1 MAPAHPGDYH
11 STLLHNVAVDGSS
24 IADARAPS
32 ARVAP
37 TGVTPRS
44 VSGVHVLIVDDSEAN
59 RRFASFVC
67 KKLGCSVTAVA
78 DGDEVVAALRSAEA
92 AGEVIDVVLM
102 DLVMV
107 RARVLPGVD
116 AFDLIRLPV
125 DSI

>member
-1 MAPAHPGDYH
+1 M
-11 STLLHNVAVDGSS
+11 
-24 IADARAPS
+24 
-32 ARVAP
+32 
-37 TGVTPRS
+37 
-44 VSGVHVLIVDDSEAN
+44 SGVHVLIVDDSEAN